1 MVFSGVQAS
10 KIMLGLKGVPI
21 PIMGI
26 PKTWKGAKMSQPNP
40 KHKLRYKK

>member
-1 MVFSGVQAS
+1 MVFSDVQAS

-26 PKTWKGAKMSQPNP
+26 PKTWKGAKKCPNPQPNP
-40 KHKLRYKK
+40 KHEV